1 MVKCEIGQ
9 FKVWRVIISFYKGL
23 KRILLRSTNRPFS
36 HWFLPK
42 PLSPLFILTVLFLL
56 LYISLFGLSLF
67 LLQEVSDEVFDLVER
82 KRKENLAYKRSF
94 FVRMVSDPKLYNP
107 KIAKALPGSRRHG
120 SHVADEEDELE
131 SCPENGVEVN
141 TPLWVDRA
149 KPCQEVT
156 ILPWCNRRTVATM
169 TVAVS
174 TMYAGR
180 LSIMFKLSRGHHYSL
195 CVSTSSFAL
204 VSDH

>member
-1 MVKCEIGQ
+1 MFILNVKWGSIKLPTCIL
-9 FKVWRVIISFYKGL
+9 FYKGL
-23 KRILLRSTNRPFS
+23 ERTLPRSTNHLFS
-36 HWFLPK
+36 HFFLPK
-42 PLSPLFILTVLFLL
+42 LFSPLSLLTLLTLYLL
-56 LYISLFGLSLF
+56 LLHTSLSGLSLC

-141 TPLWVDRA
+141 TPL
-149 KPCQEVT
+149 
-156 ILPWCNRRTVATM
+156 
-169 TVAVS
+169 
-174 TMYAGR
+174 
-180 LSIMFKLSRGHHYSL
+180 
-195 CVSTSSFAL
+195 
-204 VSDH
+204 